1 MRHNSQKLYEDILRA
16 INETQSFCHGKSFDE
31 FKADRGLQL
40 AVERELEII
49 GEALIRLR
57 RDHPSLAA
65 CIADIDKIIGLR
77 NVLAHGYDILEYEIL
92 WDVVEN
98 KLQNL
103 KRDIQDGPAAGA

>member
-1 MRHNSQKLYEDILRA
+1 MRHNPQKLYEDILRV
-16 INETQSFCHGKSFDE
+16 IDEMQSFCHGKSFDD

-49 GEALIRLR
+49 GEALVRLL
-57 RDHPSLAA
+57 RDHPSL
-65 CIADIDKIIGLR
+65 IDHITDIDKIIGLR
-77 NVLAHGYDILEYEIL
+77 NVLAHGYDMLEYEIL

-103 KRDIQDGPAAGA
+103 KRDIEELF